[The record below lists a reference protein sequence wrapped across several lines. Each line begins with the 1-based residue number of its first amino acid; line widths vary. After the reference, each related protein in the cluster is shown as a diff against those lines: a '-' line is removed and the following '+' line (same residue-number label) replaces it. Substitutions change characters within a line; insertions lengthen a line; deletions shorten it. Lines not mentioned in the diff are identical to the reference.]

1 MPEGT
6 CVHKGSLISVRVV
19 DTAGGYRDIVHHPG
33 AVAIIVCDAE
43 GRLLLVRQHRVA
55 AGQDMWEIPAG
66 TVEPGEEPL
75 STAKRELLEETGLSA
90 SKWTF
95 VGTVFP
101 TPGYSDE
108 RIHLF
113 LAEGVSGQPRARS
126 EVDEARFFPR
136 SEILDLVQDGLG
148 DGKTLAALALVGGA

>member
-1 MPEGT
+1 MAEGT

-19 DTAGGYRDIVHHPG
+19 ETPGGSRDVVHHPG
-33 AVAIIVCDAE
+33 AVAIIVRDAD
-43 GRLLLVRQHRVA
+43 GRFLLVRQFRVA

-90 SKWTF
+90 PRWSF
-95 VGTVFP
+95 VGTVFL

-113 LAEGVSGQPRARS
+113 LAEGVSDQPRARS
-126 EVDEARFFPR
+126 EVDEARFFTRP
-136 SEILDLVQDGLG
+136 EILDLVQDGLG
-148 DGKTLAALALVGGA
+148 DGKTLAAMALTGCV